1 MKSQHEQLIVLEERC
16 RRMNQLIKDKK
27 KERKGEGE
35 EKRINEEEIERLQ
48 LQVKE
53 AEQEKVSEEK
63 RLKVEVSKQDT
74 RIKSLQH
81 ELNLLNLQIKEKD

>member
-48 LQVKE
+48 
-53 AEQEKVSEEK
+53 
-63 RLKVEVSKQDT
+63 
-74 RIKSLQH
+74 
-81 ELNLLNLQIKEKD
+81 